1 MDFLYTNLIYDFFIN
16 SNLAIKTNGIFS
28 KYGNIVVV
36 ALDGLAGDELPNSI
50 PDGFRPRYHTRI
62 IVMGYSQFS
71 NGRFI
76 GSIQC
81 TPSGGLDGSLITYY
95 GQVDAENIR
104 QSKFGLYGSAA
115 WIA

>member
-1 MDFLYTNLIYDFFIN
+1 MLN
-16 SNLAIKTNGIFS
+16 SNLTIETSGIFS

-36 ALDGLAGDELPNSI
+36 ALDGLFGDELPASI
-50 PDGFRPRYHTRI
+50 PDGFRPKVATRI
-62 IVMGYSQFS
+62 IVMGYSQLS
-71 NGRFI
+71 DGRFI

-95 GQVDAENIR
+95 GQTDIEDVR

-115 WIA
+115 WLV